1 MIEQGP
7 FTEAF
12 LTHDFPERYKELF
25 QKGEEISA
33 EIKSLRDDFIDEKI
47 TYDRDFSEEDVKQH
61 IIERLFDKLGWGFT
75 REQKSGGI
83 SEKGIT
89 SQKRVDYALFIKDSP
104 SHQRAKR
111 VDDHAVRMKN
121 CTTILE
127 AKKLQ
132 AKLGHRERDKEESHG
147 TPEWQVLRYLDR
159 AARTN
164 KKIGWG
170 ILTNGRFWRLY
181 WHAADSPADKYLQI
195 DLWQAL
201 GLDTDDKQ
209 ESLFKPN
216 SRLGER
222 DFVLTIFALFFS
234 PHAFTPMDE
243 ASSFLNLAQ
252 GESEKW
258 RIEITEELSGQI
270 LDETFKRLI
279 NFMAEAA
286 SPESPDKVD
295 KEQLQAASL
304 TFLFRLLFILY
315 AEDRNLLPVR
325 DLTDREESYRDYSLR
340 EIREEIDKKLD
351 EGGRKAFSDR
361 DKNYW
366 KHFTKLCQIIDK
378 GNDDLGIPP
387 YNGGLFDENHAPLLT
402 EIKLSDRDFA
412 EIFDGITRAEV
423 GTLLGKGWINFY
435 DLSARELGTIYEQLS
450 QYDVELRYAS
460 PEHKAGGEWRAVP
473 NANLRKTSGTYY
485 TPKDLV
491 RLILDR
497 TLTPLAEDC
506 EKQED
511 PAAAL
516 LGLKILDPAMGS
528 GHFLVGATDW
538 LTKRIEKAIDTSL
551 QAGKTSSVLED
562 IEALSGTIEKNINQ
576 HKWEV
581 QGSEHLNPSNLI
593 RRMVLK
599 RCIHGVDKSY
609 YAVEV
614 AKLSLWLHSFTVGAP
629 LSYLDH
635 HIQHGDSLFGEFID
649 QLQDDVYE
657 IGPTIFP
664 DFENLVEGASEQMK
678 EIEQISDIDLDSVKL
693 SESKYQALRNKLQ
706 SYHEFLSFF
715 HALRWVYP
723 EFWGK
728 NRWTKLR
735 KTNPIDGGIVAKIDA
750 WIRAQGKNL
759 HTAIEAREVSEGMA
773 DILHPIYAL
782 MDKEKFFPWEIAF
795 PHIWQDVTSKNPQG
809 GFDAI
814 ISNPPWER
822 IKLQEVEWFAI
833 RDEEIAKAK
842 TASQR
847 KKMITALK
855 RQGNPLYEDFAK
867 AVRKHENIARAV
879 RESIFY
885 YWMTDG
891 DINYYALFVERAQG
905 LIQPKGLTGLVT
917 PSGLVTDKS
926 YFEFFGEVST
936 GEKIACL
943 FDFENR
949 RAEKGSFF
957 HDVDSR
963 FRFLISV
970 IGGDERKFR
979 KTDCAFFLRS
989 VLEIEGGTD
998 KKTARTYKAR
1008 GFSLTAKDFSLVN
1021 PNTGTAPLFKNKQDA
1036 DLVLAVYRRLPALHN
1051 HTKKNLTWPVRC
1063 STMFHMTS
1071 ASHLFRTEKELTEQG
1086 FKRVANKNILHYEKK
1101 DYVPLYQGRMVYQF
1115 DHRFS
1120 TVKINTENLYNP
1132 YVTEV
1137 TTAQEHADPKFLPEP
1152 HNWIPQEEFAKK
1164 VKTDMQYFLAFRN
1177 ITNATNERTM
1187 ISAIA
1192 PRVGFGNSASVLLPL
1207 DEEEAKYKECLP
1219 ILCAN
1224 FNSLALDYI
1233 ARCKLQGTNMN
1244 WYLVEQLP
1252 VIPPE
1257 TLNETKIGGRT
1268 ARDLVWRDSFR
1279 LTYTAHDLDSFARDQ
1294 GWNREPFIWNE
1305 EERFHLRARLDALF
1319 FMLYGFTD
1327 KNDIQHI
1334 LDSFAVIGKRNA
1346 EQRATHK
1353 RMGKFIFNYLDKFQG
1368 GDPNPWLSDALPYP
1382 EMGD

>member
-412 EIFDGITRAEV
+412 EIFDGVTRAEV

-473 NANLRKTSGTYY
+473 NANLRKMGGVYY

-491 RLILDR
+491 QLILDR
-497 TLTPLAEDC
+497 TLTPLAEEC
-506 EKQED
+506 EQQPD

-516 LGLKILDPAMGS
+516 LDLKIVDPAMGS

-551 QAGKTSSVLED
+551 QAGKASSVLTE
-562 IEALSGTIEKNINQ
+562 IETLSGKIEKNINQ

-581 QGSEHLNPSNLI
+581 QGEEHLNPSNLI

-635 HIQHGDSLFGEFID
+635 HIQHGDSLFGELLKPLRD
-649 QLQDDVYE
+649 EVYA

-664 DFENLVEGASEQMK
+664 DFENLLEGASEQMK
-678 EIEQISDIDLDSVKL
+678 EIEQISDIDIDSVKL
-693 SESKYQALRNKLQ
+693 SESKHQALQSKTRNYQ
-706 SYHEFLSFF
+706 EFLSFF

-723 EFWGK
+723 DFWRRHGQGK
-728 NRWTKLR
+728 KKAPKDKELV
-735 KTNPIDGGIVAKIDA
+735 GKIDS
-750 WIRAQGKNL
+750 WIRKQGDEL
-759 HTAIEAREVSEGMA
+759 PAVIAARKADSELKE
-773 DILHPIYAL
+773 ILSPVYDL
-782 MDKEKFFPWEIAF
+782 MRKEHFFAWEIAF
-795 PHIWQDVTSKNPQG
+795 PHIWQEVTSKNPQG

-822 IKLQEVEWFAI
+822 IKLQEVEWFEI
-833 RDEEIAKAK
+833 RDETIAKA
-842 TASQR
+842 TTQSAR
-847 KKMITALK
+847 KKKITALK
-855 RQGNPLYEDFAK
+855 RQGKPLYEEYAK
-867 AVRKHENIARAV
+867 AVQKHEDTARVA
-879 RESIFY
+879 RDGGY
-885 YWMTDG
+885 YPLLSGG
-891 DINYYALFVERAQG
+891 DVNYYTLFVERAQG
-905 LIQPKGLTGLVT
+905 LIKPDGISGMVT
-917 PSGLVTDKS
+917 PSGLATDLPNA
-926 YFEFFGEVST
+926 EFFKGVSV
-936 GEKIACL
+936 GGQVACL
-943 FDFENR
+943 FIFENR
-949 RAEKGSFF
+949 KYRGEGKFF
-957 HDVDSR
+957 KDVGID
-963 FRFLISV
+963 RFLVSA
-970 IGGDERKFR
+970 IGGAGRKF
-979 KTDCAFFLRS
+979 KNTDCAAFLRS
-989 VLEIEGGTD
+989 VFEVEGGTD
-998 KKTARTYKAR
+998 KKTGKKYEGYK
-1008 GFSLTAKDFSLVN
+1008 FTLTAKDFALVN
-1021 PNTGTAPLFKNKQDA
+1021 PNTGTAPLFRDKDDA
-1036 DLVLAVYRRLPALHN
+1036 DLVLAAYKLPVLHN
-1051 HTKKNLTWPVRC
+1051 HAEKKAIWPVYHH
-1063 STMFHMTS
+1063 TTFHMTQDS
-1071 ASHLFRTEKELTEQG
+1071 NLFRNEKELIEQG
-1086 FKRVANKNILHYEKK
+1086 FEWVADKRILRYEKK
-1101 DYVPLYQGRMVYQF
+1101 DYVPLYQGRMIHQF
-1115 DHRFS
+1115 DHRFA
-1120 TVKINTENLYNP
+1120 TVKINPENLHLP
-1132 YVTEV
+1132 YLTEQ
-1137 TTAQEHADPKFLPEP
+1137 TTVQEHTDPNFSPES
-1152 HNWIPQEEFAKK
+1152 HNWVPREELEGKI
-1164 VKTDMQYFLAFRN
+1164 KTKNNYFLGFRD
-1177 ITNATNERTM
+1177 ITKATNERTM
-1187 ISAIA
+1187 LAAILPYGA
-1192 PRVGFGNSASVLLPL
+1192 YGNTLRLLLPL
-1207 DEEEAKYKECLP
+1207 DGEEDEYRAGLP
-1219 ILCAN
+1219 ILLAN
-1224 FNSLALDYI
+1224 FNSLAFDYI
-1233 ARCKLQGTNMN
+1233 ARCKMQGTHMT
-1244 WYLVEQLP
+1244 WYILRQLP